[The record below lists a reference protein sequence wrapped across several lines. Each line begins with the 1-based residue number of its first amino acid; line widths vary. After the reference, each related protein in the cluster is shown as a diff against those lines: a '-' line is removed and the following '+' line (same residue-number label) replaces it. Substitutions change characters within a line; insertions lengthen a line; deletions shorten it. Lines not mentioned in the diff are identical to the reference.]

1 MSRNGRCPRAGATPC
16 SAPRG
21 CFIRLA
27 AASWTSQR
35 GRLSKSSDARG
46 PLIVGASQTP
56 LWSDERP
63 GERAYQLGKVQN
75 LRRAAA
81 ALNGVAVPSGAV
93 FSFWKQIGRASR
105 RRGFVTGR
113 MLQQGCLVPATG
125 GGLCQL
131 SNALYDAALQAGC
144 AIVERHAHSRVVPGS
159 AAAFGRDATVAWNY
173 VDLRFR
179 AAQPIEIEARLSRDE
194 LIVRL

>member
-1 MSRNGRCPRAGATPC
+1 MLPKAVDGRNQVLVGVGLQDVPAGAGLQHVACEFLRMMHRQHQHFGVRRGFQDLRAG
-16 SAPRG
+16 PR
-21 CFIRLA
+21 F
-27 AASWTSQR
+27 
-35 GRLSKSSDARG
+35 LSKSSAAWG
-46 PLIVGASQTP
+46 PLIVGASETP

-131 SNALYDAALQAGC
+131 SNALYEAAL
-144 AIVERHAHSRVVPGS
+144 HL
-159 AAAFGRDATVAWNY
+159 AATFQLPRN
-173 VDLRFR
+173 REEE
-179 AAQPIEIEARLSRDE
+179 P
-194 LIVRL
+194 VRGTR